1 MGIVYGV
8 GGVISG
14 RVLVGVRARMGVV
27 GWGYIGGKISV
38 KESGGDELRNRFLA
52 DFARISI
59 L

>member
-14 RVLVGVRARMGVV
+14 RVLVGVRVRMRVV
-27 GWGYIGGKISV
+27 GWIHIGGKIRV

-52 DFARISI
+52 DFTRISI